1 MSEKLNTIIEQLKSL
16 TLLEAAELVKEIE
29 TVFGVDTSMSVGTM
43 AAAAPIAAAPAEA
56 AEEKTAFDVILDSV
70 PADKKI
76 AILKIVRNVTGLGLK
91 ESKDIVDNVPKLLKE
106 GASKE
111 EGETIKKDVEV
122 STPNTISISLT
133 NSAASNKVKLFNC
146 SMIVFNFSEEQLKE
160 NLIAVHSS
168 IEKNKPTGVK
178 GRYFKSFNICTTMSP
193 GIPVEL
199 SSFKKQ

>member
-1 MSEKLNTIIEQLKSL
+1 MSEKLNLIIEQLKSL

-29 TVFGVDTSMSVGTM
+29 EVFGVDTSMSVGTM
-43 AAAAPIAAAPAEA
+43 AAAAPVAAAPTEA

-111 EGETIKKDVEV
+111 EGETIKKDV
-122 STPNTISISLT
+122 
-133 NSAASNKVKLFNC
+133 
-146 SMIVFNFSEEQLKE
+146 
-160 NLIAVHSS
+160 
-168 IEKNKPTGVK
+168 
-178 GRYFKSFNICTTMSP
+178 
-193 GIPVEL
+193 
-199 SSFKKQ
+199 